1 MTTFF
6 SVTYGPEAEDVY
18 YYGDKEAALHAL
30 KTLSQGR
37 YASLRPILSEYT
49 LASNKQYEEA
59 DIHWVW
65 DQAKDKAVSIKFNE

>member
-18 YYGDKEAALHAL
+18 YYGDKEAALHAI

-37 YASLRPILSEYT
+37 AWTILSEYT

-65 DQAKDKAVSIKFNE
+65 DQAKDKVVSIKFDDL